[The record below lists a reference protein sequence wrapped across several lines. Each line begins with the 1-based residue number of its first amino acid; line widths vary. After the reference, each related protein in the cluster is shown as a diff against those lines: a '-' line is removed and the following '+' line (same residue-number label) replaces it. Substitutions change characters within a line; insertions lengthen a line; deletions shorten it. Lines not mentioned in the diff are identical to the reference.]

1 MAVLLPLHTIKTF
14 TAPVNIGTGL
24 IDANIVRTNDNLAG
38 AAFNAHDADASI
50 HMQSGTLALRPAT
63 SVEGATYFC
72 TDTRDTYTYTG
83 GAWVQSGWAHWYG
96 SFSDT
101 TDQTIAAANTATK
114 ITFNTTDV
122 VQGFSLV
129 STSRMTA
136 AYAGTYNFQ
145 WSGQFTNSS
154 ASEQDIDV
162 WVRINGTDVA
172 GSTGRVTIPKK
183 HGSVDGHVLP
193 GWNYYLTLAATNYVE
208 LYWAASSTDVSLQ
221 HNAASA
227 WAPSTASVIATLTRV

>member
-1 MAVLLPLHTIKTF
+1 MAVTLPLHTIKTF

-24 IDANIVRTNDNLAG
+24 IDANTVRTNDNLAG

-129 STSRMTA
+129 SSSRMTA

-145 WSGQFTNSS
+145 WSGQFNNSD
-154 ASEQDIDV
+154 ALEQDIDI

-172 GSTGRVTIPKK
+172 GSTGRVTVPKK

-193 GWNYYLTLAATNYVE
+193 GWNYYLTLAASDYVE
-208 LYWAASSTDVSLQ
+208 LYWAASNTTVVLQ